1 MKIQPNRTTICIMNL
16 WAKRI
21 GQLALLPVAL
31 FFFCCEDEANLLG
44 YRNPNN
50 KFDARFV
57 EIPIES
63 SVLLLDSQRT
73 SNFIFQNETNRLL
86 VGQYN
91 DEKLGN
97 LTASAFTQFY
107 TNTTAKL
114 PAGATFDSISLTL
127 ILDKYNYGSRD
138 ISTQQG
144 ISVYELDDSLRAT
157 NRFNYFSKSDVPV
170 KPLALGSKT
179 FVVNPDSLDYYTGSR
194 ANDSTFTVRLSLD
207 AAFGQRIFDTALLW
221 RDYDTTED
229 STYTTYN
236 KFVQLFKGIAIK
248 SDVGDKVIGINPGS
262 FLSLHYH
269 TPSDTSQ
276 QNLGFFG
283 LANFSQIKGDL
294 GSTELSGIQYS
305 QDFLPADDMRYIQS
319 GTGIFTKLDFGNFF
333 QFADTI
339 ENVIITSAQLVID
352 PVSDPGKLTP
362 PASYALRLLS
372 NNYVERYSRKN
383 TQDNNDFLFYNPTF
397 AAHPGTLRVDAGTTT
412 LIEPDSSIYVNGDTS
427 PLMRYDSED
436 KVISGNFALFFQQL
450 AMVREDKRRFQ
461 YFLMHPSAP
470 SSPNTKSVNRV
481 VFPKDNI
488 KLRIYYT
495 KPTTPLN

>member
-1 MKIQPNRTTICIMNL
+1 MNL

-44 YRNPNN
+44 YRNPNS
-50 KFDARFV
+50 KFDARYL

-73 SNFIFQNETNRLL
+73 SNFVFQNETNRLL
-86 VGQYN
+86 VGQYT
-91 DEKLGN
+91 DEKLGQVTVN
-97 LTASAFTQFY
+97 TYTQFF

-114 PAGATFDSISLTL
+114 PAEATFDSISLTL

-138 ISTQQG
+138 ITTMQG
-144 ISVYELDDSLRAT
+144 ISIYELDDSLRVT
-157 NRFNYFSKSDVPV
+157 NRFNYFNRSDVPV
-170 KPLALGSKT
+170 KSIPLGSKM
-179 FVVNPDSLDYYTGSR
+179 FVVNPDSLDYYTGNR
-194 ANDSTFTVRLSLD
+194 ANDSTFTVRLPLD
-207 AAFGQRIFDTALLW
+207 PAFGQRLFDNALLW
-221 RDYDTTED
+221 RDVATTGD
-229 STYTTYN
+229 STYKTFN

-248 SDVGDKVIGINPGS
+248 SDVGDKIIGINPGS

-283 LANFSQIKGDL
+283 LANFSQITSDL

-305 QDFLPADDMRYIQS
+305 QDFFPADDMRYIQS
-319 GTGIFTKLDFGNFF
+319 GTGIYTKLDFGNFF

-339 ENVIITSAQLVID
+339 ENVVITSAQLVVD
-352 PVSDPGKLTP
+352 PIPDPGTLTP

-372 NNYVERYSRKN
+372 NNYLDRYSTTN
-383 TQDNNDFLFYNPTF
+383 TQDNNDFLFYNPSF
-397 AAHPGTLRVDAGTTT
+397 SGHPGTLRVDAGNST
-412 LIEPDSSIYVNGDTS
+412 LIEPDSTIYVNGDTS
-427 PLMRYDSED
+427 PLLRYDSED

-450 AMVREDKRRFQ
+450 AMVREGKRRFQ
-461 YFLMHPSAP
+461 YFLMHPAAP

-481 VFPKDNI
+481 VFPKNNV